1 MLVLDLMYIILLVIS
16 FPYWIHY
23 LFKADYRK
31 HFRLRISPRLC
42 QRVEKT
48 VWVHAVSVGE
58 VKSLKG
64 LIQNLVQ
71 VQKKNVILSVSTPSG
86 FEFAKRELAIVEVI
100 PAPFDASFIL
110 RRFIRLIQPEIVIF
124 NELELWPNW
133 LFQLH
138 RQRIPILLINGRI
151 SEGAFQ
157 WYLFFSFFIG
167 RFVSLI
173 DFLVVQSEIY
183 KERFLRL
190 KIAEDKIA
198 VCGNIKADEAYD
210 NLHALPAEREIFA
223 HLSIKRSK
231 KKILTLASSHFQ
243 DERVLLEAIDRLV
256 DDYFI
261 ILVPRHPKRAG
272 GIGLQLKKRSI
283 SYRLFSK
290 SALDPLESKVLIFDE
305 IGYLFPIMAISD
317 IVIMGGTY
325 QRKIGGHNLYEPA
338 VLGKLIV
345 GGRYY
350 HNFLGIGQA
359 LERAG
364 VYRRADTANE
374 LIMLL
379 NHIDRVDFAKV
390 REDAYQN
397 VLKRRGSVPCSL
409 QHIQKYL
416 SR

>member
-1 MLVLDLMYIILLVIS
+1 MLILDLLYIFLLVLSIP
-16 FPYWIHY
+16 FWIHY

-31 HFRLRISPRLC
+31 HFRLRIFPRLRP
-42 QRVEKT
+42 RVEKT

-71 VQKKNVILSVSTPSG
+71 VQKKKVILSVSTPSG
-86 FEFAKRELAIVEVI
+86 FEFARRELSIVEVI
-100 PAPFDASFIL
+100 PAPFDASFVI

-124 NELELWPNW
+124 NELEIWPNW
-133 LFQLH
+133 LFLLH
-138 RQRIPILLINGRI
+138 RHRIPILLINGRI
-151 SEGAFQ
+151 SEKAFQ
-157 WYLFFSFFIG
+157 WYSFFSFFIG

-183 KERFLRL
+183 KERFLQL
-190 KIAEDKIA
+190 KITENKIV

-210 NLHALPAEREIFA
+210 NLQALPNEKEIFT
-223 HLSIKRSK
+223 HLRIKRSE
-231 KKILTLASSHFQ
+231 KKILTVASSHLQ
-243 DERVLLEAIDRLV
+243 DERVLFEAIDRLV

-261 ILVPRHPKRAG
+261 ILVPRHPKRAE
-272 GIGLQLKKRSI
+272 GIGLQLEKRSI
-283 SYRLFSK
+283 SHRLFSK
-290 SALDPLESKVLIFDE
+290 PASDTFEPEVLIFDE

-338 VLGKLIV
+338 ILGKLIV

-350 HNFLGIGQA
+350 HNFQDIGRA
-359 LERAG
+359 LEEAG
-364 VYRRADTANE
+364 VYRRADTAIE
-374 LIMLL
+374 LISLL
-379 NHIDRVDFAKV
+379 NHIDLIDFAKI
-390 REDAYQN
+390 RGDAYQN
-397 VLKRRGSVPCSL
+397 VLKKRGSVPCAL
-409 QHIQKYL
+409 RHIQKYL